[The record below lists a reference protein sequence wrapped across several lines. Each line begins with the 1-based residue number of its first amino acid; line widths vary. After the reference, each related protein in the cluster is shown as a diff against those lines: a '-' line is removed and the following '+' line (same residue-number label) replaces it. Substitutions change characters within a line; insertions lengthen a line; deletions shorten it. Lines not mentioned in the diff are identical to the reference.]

1 MAESKMEQDPMVLD
15 THTLTMTFA
24 CLLSVENFCQRI
36 NLITEVRSVETKEN
50 SQRKLNNSYV
60 IIKHS
65 QGYSSFSRA
74 IDNIL
79 SHIL

>member
-1 MAESKMEQDPMVLD
+1 MEQDLMVLD
-15 THTLTMTFA
+15 THTPTMTFA

-36 NLITEVRSVETKEN
+36 SLITEVRSVETKEN

-60 IIKHS
+60 IIKRS

-74 IDNIL
+74 MDNIL